1 MDWTAFWDSKAGS
14 ENDLQATGRGLM
26 DLPGY
31 LHTVAEVVKLLDL
44 KQGEHLIDVGCGAG
58 IMALS
63 LAPWLG
69 SICAIDISTALVSRA
84 GANLQG
90 QENVASSV
98 GSITRIPVPDS
109 SAEKLLAY
117 SVTQYLGKEENA
129 LLAMQEVARVLKPGG
144 RALLAANPDPLRR
157 GAYEHVV
164 RQRPHGEGV
173 NKELG
178 LLDHL
183 LWLSPKQM
191 TEMAKSAGLHAKVE
205 PLNQRVWQHFYM
217 FHLLLTKP

>member
-1 MDWTAFWDSKAGS
+1 MDWTAFWDNKAGS
-14 ENDLQATGRGLM
+14 DNDLQATGRGLM

-90 QENVASSV
+90 QENVTFSV

-117 SVTQYLGKEENA
+117 SVIQYLEKEENVR
-129 LLAMQEVARVLKPGG
+129 LVMQEVARVLKSGG
-144 RALLAANPDPLRR
+144 RALLAANPDPLLR
-157 GAYEHVV
+157 GAYEQVV
-164 RQRPHGEGV
+164 RQRPDVEGV

-183 LWLSPKQM
+183 LWLSQKQM
-191 TEMAKSAGLHAKVE
+191 TEMAKSAGLQAKPE

-217 FHLLLTKP
+217 FHLVLTKP